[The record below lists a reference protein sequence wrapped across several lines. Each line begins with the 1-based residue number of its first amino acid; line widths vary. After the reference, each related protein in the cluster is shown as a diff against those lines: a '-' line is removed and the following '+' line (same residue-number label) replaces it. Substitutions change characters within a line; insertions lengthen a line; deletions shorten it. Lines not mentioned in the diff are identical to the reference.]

1 MSSYAVNLG
10 QAGTQIGR
18 WFFATCFIFVVG
30 VSVASGAN
38 EDGESIFRK
47 QCSQCHDLPDT
58 KKLTAEGWVKRL
70 NLMAPMAG
78 LNKKQKAKVLS
89 FLQSHSKQATKV
101 VSLADDKRL
110 FEEKCTLCHNTNRI
124 LLEPLT
130 PKSRRHIVLR
140 MQQRAPAGWI
150 TAAEGNRILKFLEK
164 GAPGVKKPVR
174 KAINGGAKV
183 IFQKRCSTCHSLERV
198 YLKLGKS
205 KGKDKGKAWMHI
217 VDRMQ
222 KKSPQWID
230 KAEAKQILKYL
241 SGIQAGEKH

>member
-1 MSSYAVNLG
+1 MVNYEISIR
-10 QAGTQIGR
+10 QAGTQISR

-30 VSVASGAN
+30 VSVASGA
-38 EDGESIFRK
+38 ESGESIFRK

-58 KKLTAEGWVKRL
+58 KKLTNEGWVKQL

-78 LNKKQKAKVLS
+78 LNKKQQGRVLG

-101 VSLADDKRL
+101 VSLASDKRL
-110 FEEKCTLCHNTNRI
+110 FEQKCTLCHNTNRV

-150 TAAEGNRILKFLEK
+150 TTAETNRILNFLDK
-164 GAPGVKKPVR
+164 GAPGVKKPVH
-174 KAINGGAKV
+174 KPINGDAKAV
-183 IFQKRCSTCHSLERV
+183 FQKRCSTCHTLERV
-198 YLKLGKS
+198 YLKLAKS

-217 VDRMQ
+217 VTRMQ
-222 KKSPQWID
+222 KKSPQWIS
-230 KAEAKQILKYL
+230 KTEASQILMYL
-241 SGIQAGEKH
+241 SGIQTGKRK